1 MKKEAF
7 VSIYDTVKDK
17 VSAFCQMFKLARS
30 TFYRWKKQGHQ
41 PKRQGLIDLISS
53 LCEAHQYTYGYR
65 KITALL
71 RKEMK
76 MNYKTVQR
84 IMQTTVCSVV

>member
-1 MKKEAF
+1 MNILSLEKTRSSAEAAG
-7 VSIYDTVKDK
+7 VN
-17 VSAFCQMFKLARS
+17 RP
-30 TFYRWKKQGHQ
+30 H
-41 PKRQGLIDLISS
+41 SS

-65 KITALL
+65 KITAVL

-84 IMQTTVCSVV
+84 IMQTMVCSVV